1 MRFEGKSV
9 VVTGAS
15 SGMGRQIAYDF
26 AKEGATVVAVAP
38 SASRSLRARS
48 SPTACPA
55 RSSPMWATSAAARS
69 TRA

>member
-26 AKEGATVVAVAP
+26 AKEL
-38 SASRSLRARS
+38 SLIHI
-48 SPTACPA
+48 
-55 RSSPMWATSAAARS
+55 
-69 TRA
+69 